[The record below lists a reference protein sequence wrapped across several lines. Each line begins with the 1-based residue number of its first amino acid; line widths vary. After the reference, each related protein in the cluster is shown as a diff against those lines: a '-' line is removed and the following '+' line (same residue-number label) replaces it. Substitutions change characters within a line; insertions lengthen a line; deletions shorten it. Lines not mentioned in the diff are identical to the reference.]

1 MRLKTVTLK
10 NFRCFESL
18 TLNLHPRLTVIVGE
32 NGAGKTAVLDG
43 IASGLNPVLT
53 YLSSANQRLTGRGI
67 KDADFRLQSAEAP
80 RGKKQWGAADFAQ
93 ILLET
98 YEGLRWD
105 YWRPSGNAQ
114 GAKPNETWGEK
125 ALKEHIA
132 TIVASYKTALPELTP
147 VFAYYGASRGHIEVP
162 ERLRSAKLNYEYP
175 AAALVDCFNPLSD
188 FREMLAWFDL
198 EESSELRENKN
209 ATDETYSPFPSL
221 EAVRSTVLSIL
232 GNAYRSPR
240 FNARHKFVLE
250 RISDGAEMQ
259 VNQLSQGYQSMLALA
274 MDFARRL
281 AIANKYRDEPGA
293 ASASFIDENLELL
306 EPWDPANVAGP
317 FLVQPFLSAP
327 AIILVDEIDLHLHP
341 SWQQRVLQDLMRAFP
356 LTQFIVTT
364 HSPQV
369 LTSVDAAC
377 IRKLVS
383 TNAPDSDQTCIQV
396 QLTTEQTRGV
406 ASADVL
412 ASSMGVNP
420 IPDVPEARK
429 LSDYHALIQQNL
441 HASDEGRRL
450 RAELDAHFSPSHP
463 VMHECDRMIRLQA
476 FKQKLP
482 VPRGTDAGAT

>member
-18 TLNLHPRLTVIVGE
+18 TLDLHPRLTVIVGE
-32 NGAGKTAVLDG
+32 NGTGKTAVLDG

-67 KDADFRLQSAEAP
+67 KDADFRLQSSEGP

-114 GAKPNETWGEK
+114 GAKPDETWGEK
-125 ALKEHIA
+125 ALKEHIT

-209 ATDETYSPFPSL
+209 ATDETFSPFPSL

-232 GNAYRSPR
+232 GNAYRNPR

-306 EPWDPANVAGP
+306 ERWDPANVPGP
-317 FLVQPFLSAP
+317 FLPQPFLSAP
-327 AIILVDEIDLHLHP
+327 AIMLVDEIDLHLHP

-377 IRKLVS
+377 IRKLVPH
-383 TNAPDSDQTCIQV
+383 TNPDTGAQTVVAENVSC
-396 QLTTEQTRGV
+396 QTRGV

-412 ASSMGVNP
+412 ARIMKVDP
-420 IPDVPEARK
+420 VPDVPEARQ
-429 LSDYHALIQQNL
+429 LADYHRLIQQNL
-441 HASDEGRRL
+441 HESDDGQVL
-450 RAELDAHFSPSHP
+450 RQALNTHFGPNHP
-463 VMHECDRMIRLQA
+463 VMHECDRIIRLQA
-476 FKQKLP
+476 FKQRLP
-482 VPRGTDAGAT
+482 VQRATAGQG